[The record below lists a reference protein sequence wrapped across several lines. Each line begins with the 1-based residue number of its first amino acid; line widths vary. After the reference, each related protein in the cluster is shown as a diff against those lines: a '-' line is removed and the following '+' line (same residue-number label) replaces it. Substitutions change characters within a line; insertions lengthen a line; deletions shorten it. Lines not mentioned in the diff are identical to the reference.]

1 MGEIINGYVI
11 TKKLDMT
18 EGGMCR
24 WGFAEKDG
32 REYFIKEFLSPKYP
46 LDESI
51 MGPEITRQMQQAAD
65 KFERDRRAYY
75 GRLKECRTGNNII
88 VLDFFR
94 NKTKYYAVTDKV
106 SGKQLTVVEVAAL
119 TADQKYTLIKSLL
132 YSIAKLHEA
141 RIVHSDLKPENI
153 LIQRTTGAYCTAK
166 IIDFDAGY
174 LESLPPETILGS
186 QNYFSP
192 EAVMKI
198 KGNSSSMT
206 AKSDVFALG
215 LLLHQ
220 YWCGE
225 MPKFSE
231 EYHYAAEAV
240 LQNSP
245 LQLSES
251 IPEELRKLIASML
264 CKYYAQRPTAR
275 EAWKSLCEVEE
286 APDDIAV
293 GDSSDVI
300 EEPVKQKDKLCVS
313 LDDCWKL
320 ASNDDLL

>member
-46 LDESI
+46 VDESI
-51 MGPEITRQMQQAAD
+51 MGPEITRQMRQAAD
-65 KFERDRRAYY
+65 KFERDRKAYY
-75 GRLKECRTGNNII
+75 DRLKGCRTGNNII

-94 NKTKYYAVTDKV
+94 DKTKYYAVTDKV
-106 SGKQLTVVEVAAL
+106 DGELLTVRDVAWL
-119 TADQKYTLIKSLL
+119 PPDHKYTLIKSLL

-153 LIQRTTGAYCTAK
+153 LIQRTTGSYCTAK

-174 LESLPPETILGS
+174 QEFAPPETILGS

-192 EAVMKI
+192 EAVLKI
-198 KGNSSSMT
+198 KGKAAVMT
-206 AKSDVFALG
+206 AKSDIFALG

-245 LQLSES
+245 LQLNKS
-251 IPEELRKLIASML
+251 IPEDLRKLIASML
-264 CKYYAQRPTAR
+264 CKFYTQRPTAR
-275 EAWKSLCEVEE
+275 EAWKTICGVEE
-286 APDDIAV
+286 TSADIKVDYPPAI
-293 GDSSDVI
+293 I
-300 EEPVKQKDKLCVS
+300 EEPIKPKDEPNVS
-313 LDDCWKL
+313 VGDRWKKPRKE
-320 ASNDDLL
+320 DLL